1 MKLAIITATVAL
13 LATGAHAATLTAT
26 SASQAASG
34 SLSASGASVQQAFTA
49 PSQMTY
55 GGAYTIHNTPDVQ
68 APVFTGG
75 TNACTVSA
83 GVGGAVAGFGIAG
96 GMSWSDHNCE
106 KRAESAMLY
115 LEGQHT
121 AAVALLC
128 QFADVKKAMASAATP
143 CPGTALTK
151 AAGFPV
157 APRVPVCRQVFVPPA
172 TPNGAGY
179 MRRECH

>member
-1 MKLAIITATVAL
+1 MRLVIYTAAIAL
-13 LATGAHAATLTAT
+13 LATAAHASSLNAT

-34 SLSASGASVQQAFTA
+34 SLSASGASVQQSFAA
-49 PSQMTY
+49 PDRLAY
-55 GGAYTIHNTPDVQ
+55 GGGYTVHNTPDVQ

-115 LEGQHT
+115 LEGQHV

-128 QFADVKKAMASAATP
+128 QFADVKKAMGAAGTP
-143 CPGTALTK
+143 CPDGHVAK
-151 AAGFPV
+151 IAAPV
-157 APRVPVCRQVFVPPA
+157 AAVCREVFVPPSN
-172 TPNGAGY
+172 PNGAGY
-179 MRRECH
+179 MKRECD